1 MTAEPEP
8 LNLHLGWLYEEPKIL
23 DKSQPLHIDFENLEK
38 HSVILAQSGGG
49 KSSLVGRIV
58 EEILIKTS
66 GRVVVIDTN
75 ADFRKSHLVTQEGP
89 DDKKVW
95 TDDAR
100 PLTGSFDRNEFVKR
114 WEDRAKLYLT
124 NSVVREANR
133 SDPAESKQPDWI
145 VPYVSWNELPRP
157 WQLEVLGL
165 ELSRHPNEVAA
176 FYRVARR
183 LGDEEQSQVLVS
195 PSTVGDELKLLA
207 ATSTV
212 TNRLDERVAVSLQVR
227 CQQAAELDL
236 WRTDDSQSDLARC
249 LEGKSQLVVLDI
261 PAVSKGSKRV
271 QDEPKRGM
279 ILFGY
284 LLDAL
289 WNLARKQWDEA
300 VSTNAKDQRRPTF
313 LVVDEAH
320 NFVPDKDPTEPLAL
334 RVSSVIQRIA
344 AEGRKYGLYLL
355 LVTQRPQKIRQGLL
369 WECENLCLLRLQSP
383 TDLEFAQG
391 IWGFELPPSV
401 TKIAKFPPGRGM
413 LFGPWS
419 NGEPKYFQA
428 GLRRTK
434 ETGGNLNKNWILNG

>member
-1 MTAEPEP
+1 MSSEPQP
-8 LNLHLGWLYEEPKIL
+8 LRLHLGWLYEEPKIQ
-23 DKSQPLHIDFENLEK
+23 DKSHPFHIDFENLEK

-49 KSSLVGRIV
+49 KSSVVGRIV
-58 EEILIKTS
+58 EEILIKTKA
-66 GRVVVIDTN
+66 RVVVIDTN
-75 ADFRKSHLVTQEGP
+75 ADFRKSHLATEASS
-89 DDKKVW
+89 DDNKVW
-95 TDDAR
+95 EDDAR
-100 PLTGSFDRNEFVKR
+100 PFTGSFDRGQFVER
-114 WEDRAKLYLT
+114 WEECAKMFLT
-124 NSVVREANR
+124 NLAVRETNC
-133 SDPAESKQPDWI
+133 SDTDESQRPDWI

-165 ELSRHPNEVAA
+165 ELSRNPNEVAA

-183 LGDEEQSQVLVS
+183 LGDEEQNLVS

-207 ATSTV
+207 ATSTL

-227 CQQAAELDL
+227 CQQAAELEL
-236 WRTDDSQSDLARC
+236 WRIEDSQSDLARC
-249 LEGKSQLVVLDI
+249 LDGKSQLVVLDV
-261 PAVSKGSKRV
+261 PAVSKGSKRL
-271 QDEPKRGM
+271 QDEPKRVM
-279 ILFGY
+279 ILIGY

-313 LVVDEAH
+313 LVIDEAH
-320 NFVPDKDPTEPLAL
+320 NFVPDKDPTDPLTL
-334 RVSSVIQRIA
+334 RVSSLIQRIA

-383 TDLEFAQG
+383 TDLEFAHG
-391 IWGFELPPSV
+391 IWGFDLPPSV

-413 LFGPWS
+413 LFGPWC
-419 NGEPKYFQA
+419 NGDAKYFQ
-428 GLRRTK
+428 GGRRRTK